1 MVSVGL
7 ARHLVLVA
15 ISEDKVDLVQQFVDV
30 GQLQYVLVYHL
41 FGVEEGEEERLR
53 YIEIIILQSRH
64 QCDRRRFSH

>member
-15 ISEDKVDLVQQFVDV
+15 ISEDKVDLVQQFIDI

-41 FGVEEGEEERLR
+41 FGAEEGEEERLR
-53 YIEIIILQSRH
+53 YIEIIILHYTIIQTPM
-64 QCDRRRFSH
+64 